1 MHVGLGFSF
10 PGGPVPKKLLV
21 VEDNDVQR
29 EGLVA
34 FLRASGFEI
43 LSASDADEAYGL
55 AERHHPDLILLD
67 MMMRETDGWDFL
79 ERRREGKLRDVPVL
93 IVTGI
98 EAASDEWAADLGA
111 NGLVKK
117 PINVDEMVKTI
128 HERIG

>member
-1 MHVGLGFSF
+1 VA
-10 PGGPVPKKLLV
+10 KKLLV

-34 FLRASGFEI
+34 FLRGSGFDI
-43 LSASDADEAYGL
+43 VAAADADEGYRL
-55 AERHHPDLILLD
+55 AERHQPDLILLD
-67 MMMRETDGWDFL
+67 MMMRENDGWDFL

-111 NGLVKK
+111 NGLLKK

-128 HERIG
+128 HARIGTVSEADQSDR